1 MQLLTTTRPSE
12 FPADTLQQLR
22 RLANLTARYCDRVD
36 AEQDEYTRERNYIFA
51 MRCIYRIQ
59 KTLYENELAIKDKEA
74 RVKVAKV
81 SDALFDAW
89 DFLNDRR
96 AFSISAYIGIIASL
110 SIKCVDNYELYK
122 TSFDCIL
129 SQIKQYTK

>member
-1 MQLLTTTRPSE
+1 MQLQTPPRPSE
-12 FPADTLQQLR
+12 FPADTLRYLR

-36 AEQDEYTRERNYIFA
+36 AETDEKTRENNYKYA
-51 MRCIYRIQ
+51 LRCIYRIQ

-96 AFSISAYIGIIASL
+96 AFSVCAYVGIIARL
-110 SIKCVDNYELYK
+110 SIKCVDDFELYK